1 MTKTNIAIIGFVFS
15 AMGTVTLASAAEIK
29 VLSARSLNLAM
40 TELIPIFQK
49 SSGNTVTID
58 YGTAGA
64 TVSRIQKGELT
75 DVVIA
80 SESQLEMLEGQG
92 KVLQGSRVNIAG
104 VSLGVAVR
112 KGAPQPDVSSVEA
125 FKRTLLSARSIG
137 YIDPARGA
145 LSGIYIAGLLER
157 LGIAQDL
164 KPKIKLVGGGEGLP
178 EDPFQEV
185 EKGDIELQIGQI
197 SEIVMSHGVDL
208 VGPLPTEIQNV
219 SWLAAGVIKTSKLLE
234 AANALI
240 KFMSSPA
247 AAAIVRSK
255 GFEPGQ

>member
-1 MTKTNIAIIGFVFS
+1 MTRTNIAIIGFVLS
-15 AMGTVTLASAAEIK
+15 AMGPVTLAGAAEIK

-40 TELIPIFQK
+40 TELISVFQQ
-49 SSGNTVTID
+49 SSGNTVTIE

-64 TVSRIQKGELT
+64 AASRIQKGELA

-80 SESQLEMLEGQG
+80 SVSQLEMLEGQG

-104 VSLGVAVR
+104 VGLGVAVR
-112 KGAPQPDVSSVEA
+112 KGASKPDISSVEA
-125 FKRTLLSARSIG
+125 FKRTLSSARSIG

-164 KPKIKLVGGGEGLP
+164 KPRIKLVGGGEGLP
-178 EDPFQEV
+178 EDPFQGV
-185 EKGDIELQIGQI
+185 ERGDIELQIGQI

-219 SWLAAGVIKTSKLLE
+219 SWLAAGIIKTSKSPE
-234 AANALI
+234 AASALI
-240 KFMSSPA
+240 KFMASPA
-247 AAAIVRSK
+247 AAAIVKSK
-255 GFEPGQ
+255 GFESGR